1 MLTLIWP
8 WMLLLLPL
16 PWIYRWW
23 KKPVSNEQPA
33 LLAPIYAGLAAD
45 SQATPALNRGNW
57 PGLLLLTLIWLACL
71 LAASRPQWIGE
82 PIALPT
88 SGRDLLLAVDIS
100 GSMEIEDMDVSGS
113 LISRLTVVKAVV
125 GDFVQRRTGDRLGLI
140 LFGDQAYLQT
150 PLTFDRQ
157 TLNTLLQEAL
167 IGFAGKGTAIGDAI
181 GLGVK
186 RLKDKTENSRVM
198 ILLTDGANT
207 AGQVQPLK
215 AAELAAVYGVKI
227 YTIGV
232 GADEILRR
240 SLFGVRRVNPSADL
254 DEATLSA
261 IAEQT
266 GGQYFR
272 ARNPKELTEIYA
284 TLDQLEPVS
293 QESETFRPTRA
304 LFYWP
309 LGLALALSGLLFL
322 FSVVSTTTTPNPIMD
337 RKQSNNTSSATRLS
351 KGNT

>member
-1 MLTLIWP
+1 MLSLIWP
-8 WMLLLLPL
+8 WMLALAPL
-16 PWIYRWW
+16 PFLYRWW
-23 KKPVSNEQPA
+23 RKPADDQQAA
-33 LLAPIYAGLAAD
+33 LLSPVYAQLAAD
-45 SQATPALNRGNW
+45 SQSSPAVNRRNW
-57 PGLLLLTLIWLACL
+57 PSLVLLTLIWIACL

-82 PIALPT
+82 PIALPI

-100 GSMEIEDMDVSGS
+100 GSMEVEDMEVRGS
-113 LISRLTVVKAVV
+113 LIDRLTVVKAVV
-125 GDFVQRRTGDRLGLI
+125 GDFVERRSGDRLGLI
-140 LFGDQAYLQT
+140 LFGDHAYLQT

-186 RLKDKTENSRVM
+186 RLKDKDENSRVI

-207 AGQVQPLK
+207 AGEVEPLK
-215 AAELAAVYGVKI
+215 AAELAAAYGVKI

-254 DEATLSA
+254 DETTLRA
-261 IAEQT
+261 IAAQT

-272 ARNPKELTEIYA
+272 ARNPKELAQIYA
-284 TLDQLEPVS
+284 TLDLLEPVS
-293 QESETFRPTRA
+293 QDAETFRPTRA

-309 LGLALALSGLLFL
+309 LGVALLLSCPLLLFRG
-322 FSVVSTTTTPNPIMD
+322 I
-337 RKQSNNTSSATRLS
+337 KA
-351 KGNT
+351 

>member
-1 MLTLIWP
+1 MLSLLWP
-8 WMLLLLPL
+8 WMLALAPL
-16 PWIYRWW
+16 PWLYRWW
-23 KKPVSNEQPA
+23 RRPADDTQAA
-33 LLAPIYAGLAAD
+33 LLAPVYAQLAAD
-45 SQATPALNRGNW
+45 SPSGPAVSRNNW
-57 PGLLLLTLIWLACL
+57 PSLALLTLIWLACL

-100 GSMEIEDMDVSGS
+100 GSMEVEDMEVKGS
-113 LISRLTVVKAVV
+113 LIDRLSVVKAVV
-125 GDFVQRRTGDRLGLI
+125 GDFVERRSGDRLGLI
-140 LFGDQAYLQT
+140 LFGDHAYLQT
-150 PLTFDRQ
+150 PLTFDRL

-186 RLKDKTENSRVM
+186 RLKDKQENSRVI

-207 AGQVQPLK
+207 AGEVEPLK
-215 AAELAAVYGVKI
+215 AAELAAAYGVKI

-254 DEATLSA
+254 DEGTLRA
-261 IAEQT
+261 IAAQT

-272 ARNPKELTEIYA
+272 ARNPQQLAQIYA
-284 TLDQLEPVS
+284 ILDQLEPVS
-293 QESETFRPTRA
+293 QDAETFRPTRA

-309 LGLALALSGLLFL
+309 LGAALLGSGLLL
-322 FSVVSTTTTPNPIMD
+322 LA
-337 RKQSNNTSSATRLS
+337 RGS
-351 KGNT
+351 KP

>member
-1 MLTLIWP
+1 MLSLIWP
-8 WMLLLLPL
+8 WMLALAPL
-16 PWIYRWW
+16 PWLYRWW
-23 KKPVSNEQPA
+23 RKPADDTQAA
-33 LLAPIYAGLAAD
+33 LLAPVYAQFGAD
-45 SQATPALNRGNW
+45 SLNSPALSRRNW
-57 PGLLLLTLIWLACL
+57 PSLVLLTLIWLACL

-100 GSMEIEDMDVSGS
+100 GSMEVEDMEVNGA
-113 LISRLTVVKAVV
+113 LIDRLSVVKAVV
-125 GDFVQRRTGDRLGLI
+125 GDFVQRRSGDRLGLV
-140 LFGDQAYLQT
+140 LFGDHAYLQT
-150 PLTFDRQ
+150 PLTFDRL

-186 RLKDKTENSRVM
+186 RLKDKDENSRVI

-207 AGQVQPLK
+207 AGEVEPLK
-215 AAELAAVYGVKI
+215 AAELAAAYGVKI

-254 DEATLSA
+254 DETTLRA

-272 ARNPKELTEIYA
+272 ARNPQELMQIYA

-293 QESETFRPTRA
+293 QDAETFRPTRA

-309 LGLALALSGLLFL
+309 LAAALLFSGLLL
-322 FSVVSTTTTPNPIMD
+322 LV
-337 RKQSNNTSSATRLS
+337 RGLKA
-351 KGNT
+351 

>member
-1 MLTLIWP
+1 MLSLIWP
-8 WMLLLLPL
+8 WMLALTPL
-16 PWIYRWW
+16 PFLYRWW
-23 KKPVSNEQPA
+23 CKPADDQQAA
-33 LLAPIYAGLAAD
+33 LLSPVYAQLAAD
-45 SQATPALNRGNW
+45 SQSSPAVSRRNW
-57 PGLLLLTLIWLACL
+57 PSLVLLTLIWIACL

-82 PIALPT
+82 PIALPI

-100 GSMEIEDMDVSGS
+100 GSMEVEDMEVRGS
-113 LISRLTVVKAVV
+113 LIDRLTVVKAVV
-125 GDFVQRRTGDRLGLI
+125 GDFVERRSGDRLGLI
-140 LFGDQAYLQT
+140 LFGDHAYLQT

-186 RLKDKTENSRVM
+186 RLKDKDENSRVI

-207 AGQVQPLK
+207 AGEVEPLK
-215 AAELAAVYGVKI
+215 AAELAAAYGVKI

-254 DEATLSA
+254 DETTLRA
-261 IAEQT
+261 IAAQT

-272 ARNPKELTEIYA
+272 ARNPKELAQIYA
-284 TLDQLEPVS
+284 TLDLLEPVS
-293 QESETFRPTRA
+293 QDAETFRPTRA

-309 LGLALALSGLLFL
+309 LGVALLLSCPLLLFRG
-322 FSVVSTTTTPNPIMD
+322 I
-337 RKQSNNTSSATRLS
+337 KA
-351 KGNT
+351 

>member
-1 MLTLIWP
+1 MLSLIWP
-8 WMLLLLPL
+8 WVLALAPL
-16 PWIYRWW
+16 PFLYRWW
-23 KKPVSNEQPA
+23 RKPTDDQQAA
-33 LLAPIYAGLAAD
+33 LLSPVYAQLAAD
-45 SQATPALNRGNW
+45 SQSSPAVNRRNW
-57 PGLLLLTLIWLACL
+57 PSLALLTLIWLACL

-82 PIALPT
+82 PIALPI

-100 GSMEIEDMDVSGS
+100 GSMEVEDMEVRGS
-113 LISRLTVVKAVV
+113 LIDRLSVVKAVV
-125 GDFVQRRTGDRLGLI
+125 GDFVERRSGDRLGLI
-140 LFGDQAYLQT
+140 LFGDHAYLQT

-186 RLKDKTENSRVM
+186 RLKDKDENSRVI

-207 AGQVQPLK
+207 AGEVEPLK
-215 AAELAAVYGVKI
+215 AAELAAAYGVKI

-240 SLFGVRRVNPSADL
+240 SLFGMRRVNPSADL
-254 DEATLSA
+254 DETTLRA
-261 IAEQT
+261 IAAQT

-272 ARNPKELTEIYA
+272 ARNPKELAQIYA
-284 TLDQLEPVS
+284 TLDLLEPVS
-293 QESETFRPTRA
+293 QDAETFRPTRA

-309 LGLALALSGLLFL
+309 LGVALLLSGPLLLFRG
-322 FSVVSTTTTPNPIMD
+322 I
-337 RKQSNNTSSATRLS
+337 KA
-351 KGNT
+351 

>member
-1 MLTLIWP
+1 MLTLLWP
-8 WMLLLLPL
+8 WMLALAPL
-16 PWIYRWW
+16 PWLYRGWR
-23 KKPVSNEQPA
+23 KPANDEQAALLSPVYAQLAAQSESSPAVNRHNWPA
-33 LLAPIYAGLAAD
+33 LV
-45 SQATPALNRGNW
+45 
-57 PGLLLLTLIWLACL
+57 LLSLIWLTCL
-71 LAASRPQWIGE
+71 VAASRPQWIGE
-82 PIALPT
+82 AIALPT

-100 GSMEIEDMDVSGS
+100 GSMEVEDMEVRGQ
-113 LISRLTVVKAVV
+113 LIDRLSVVKAVV
-125 GDFVQRRTGDRLGLI
+125 GDFVERRSGDRLGLI
-140 LFGDQAYLQT
+140 LFGDHAYLQT
-150 PLTFDRQ
+150 PLTFDRL

-207 AGQVQPLK
+207 AGEVQPLK
-215 AAELAAVYGVKI
+215 AAELAAAYGVKI

-240 SLFGVRRVNPSADL
+240 SLFGTRRINPSADL
-254 DEATLSA
+254 DETTLQA

-272 ARNPKELTEIYA
+272 ARNPEQLAQIYA

-293 QESETFRPTRA
+293 QDAETFRPTRA

-309 LGLALALSGLLFL
+309 LGATLLLSCLLLLFRGL
-322 FSVVSTTTTPNPIMD
+322 
-337 RKQSNNTSSATRLS
+337 KA
-351 KGNT
+351 